1 MVRLRREKDQPG
13 GDGFSDAQ
21 RLRYW
26 WGAERERLLA
36 VIGGTSAALS
46 REPLGDGEWSA
57 RGIVAHRLFWEAE
70 EREAL
75 EEYLSGQTPRLLE
88 FPVERI
94 DATNASAVAALSS
107 REWDALQGALR
118 RLRER
123 SRTLVERIPDEDLNT
138 PGNAA
143 RILLGVALEHDREHR
158 RELET
163 WLDAKLR
170 SA

>member
-1 MVRLRREKDQPG
+1 M
-13 GDGFSDAQ
+13 
-21 RLRYW
+21 
-26 WGAERERLLA
+26 
-36 VIGGTSAALS
+36 
-46 REPLGDGEWSA
+46 
-57 RGIVAHRLFWEAE
+57 AHRLFWEAE